1 MDPKLGAFWKP
12 EKKSEKGPIGKGNLD
27 LSRLEAADLQRV
39 LDAIKKGEKIK
50 ATLWFQREKKDD
62 KWPDFQVTLDSE
74 YHAPKKE
81 AAMAGETFADD
92 ITF

>member
-12 EKKSEKGPIGKGNLD
+12 DKKSEKGPIGKGNLD

-50 ATLWFQREKKDD
+50 ATLWHWATKPKDTA
-62 KWPDFQVTLDSE
+62 PDFSISLDAE

-92 ITF
+92 IPF